1 MELMLVF
8 LAITI
13 GLVLLDGFSATAG
26 RDSRL
31 SIRDDVRPWI

>member
-1 MELMLVF
+1 MELLLVF

-13 GLVLLDGFSATAG
+13 GLILLDGFSATAG

-31 SIRDDVRPWI
+31 GVRDDVRPWI